1 MVEIDKLIAKLE
13 KWDTENWYMKDVTLQ
28 RGEERMDNLINM
40 IDNWS
45 PLWKKFRYM
54 LYTKQSLDL

>member
-1 MVEIDKLIAKLE
+1 MEIDKLITKLE
-13 KWDTENWYMKDVTLQ
+13 KGGMGNWHMKDVTLQ

-45 PLWKKFRYM
+45 PLWKKSRSM
-54 LYTKQSLDL
+54 PYTKHSLDI